1 VLEPPAVAPIAT
13 KRSRWTGKAG
23 YRLAVGALVV
33 LAAVIYRPWQPT
45 PLPISDWGG
54 MLPILTGEPTVAG
67 RFHGLMDAFTR
78 DGRYQPAVMAAI
90 AATWS
95 VFGADTVA
103 WQWIRFVVMTGI
115 ILACIVLAR
124 RLGASAIAAA
134 AAALLVVVAGM
145 AQQSWL
151 LLQLAEPRGT
161 LVLVCAALLAV
172 GYGASE
178 RWAARAFAIVALL
191 VLSILY
197 KETFIVAVPFVL
209 ALALW
214 ARKDGRWAV
223 RTPTKRDLVL
233 IAAAIIAIGVFNAV
247 PVLGVRKL
255 AAASAYT
262 TRYDISSISVSK
274 LRNVLSA
281 LFLPVTRVWWFPA
294 NAAFLTAIV
303 VGVALGVR
311 RHGRPALMSVGVL
324 LSLLLLGVA
333 TYLPWFAVEGYYALA
348 FLPALVS
355 LFALALTWLWESRAK
370 TAQALAVVSCGL
382 VGLYGVV
389 VAYNHMNAY
398 RALRA
403 VEERTALALSGL
415 EGRTLIAAVPSP
427 ATSGGFANGL
437 RGYAAALGITRV
449 PHGTDVACNEAA
461 GLVMQG
467 APVIVVV
474 FSTFCGSE
482 TVPGVAPARVIR
494 QFYIAR
500 DWKTFT
506 ASRHEVSVRIWATA
520 PSARGIAERGTRDVQ
535 QSREDFSRRL

>member
-1 VLEPPAVAPIAT
+1 MLEPPAVAPIGT

-45 PLPISDWGG
+45 PLPVSDWGG

-115 ILACIVLAR
+115 ILVCIVLAR

-134 AAALLVVVAGM
+134 AAALLAVVAGM

-151 LLQLAEPRGT
+151 LLQLPEPRAT
-161 LVLVCAALLAV
+161 LLMVCAAALAV

-178 RWAARAFAIVALL
+178 RWAPRAFTILTLL

-233 IAAAIIAIGVFNAV
+233 VAAAIIAIGVFNVV
-247 PVLGVRKL
+247 PVLRVRNL
-255 AAASAYT
+255 ADASAYAG
-262 TRYDISSISVSK
+262 RYDISSISAGK

-294 NAAFLTAIV
+294 NGAFLAAIV
-303 VGVALGVR
+303 AGVSLGIR
-311 RHGRPALMSVGVL
+311 RHGRPALITVAIL

-333 TYLPWFAVEGYYALA
+333 TYVPWFAVEGYYALA
-348 FLPALVS
+348 SLPALIG
-355 LFALALTWLWESRAK
+355 LFALALTWLWQSRAK
-370 TAQALAVVSCGL
+370 TAQILAVVSCGL
-382 VGLYGVV
+382 IGFYGVLASANYV
-389 VAYNHMNAY
+389 NAY

-403 VEERTALALSGL
+403 VEERTARALNGL
-415 EGRTLIAAVPSP
+415 DGRTLIAAVPSP
-427 ATSGGFANGL
+427 ATSGSFANGL
-437 RGYAAALGITRV
+437 RGYAVALGITGV
-449 PHGTDVACNEAA
+449 PHGTDVECSEAA
-461 GLVMQG
+461 ELVMHG

-482 TVPGVAPARVIR
+482 TDPGVAPAHVIR
-494 QFYIAR
+494 QSYIAR
-500 DWKTFT
+500 DWKTFA
-506 ASRHEVSVRIWATA
+506 ASRHEVSARIWAAAT
-520 PSARGIAERGTRDVQ
+520 SSRGIAKRGTPGSHQ
-535 QSREDFSRRL
+535 PRERFPRRS